1 MAFFEPAVFTV
12 EVIAGAA
19 IAQFKE
25 IEAELTRVAEKSG
38 VAGTSLDSIGS
49 KAILM
54 KAGLAAAGVAAFE
67 FGKVS
72 VEAANNT
79 AIAFASLDTAMK
91 NTGNGSKTAIKD
103 INDVA
108 EAAQNLGFKVPEA
121 ADALSTLVTATHN
134 TSDAQHLL
142 GLSMDF
148 ARKYHTTLSEAASV
162 MARATQ
168 GNAKAFKEMGIS
180 LDTTLPKQQA
190 INKAFTEAQTV
201 LKNQNESYLKTFP
214 GQLSVIGAQFESVA
228 ASIGKTLIPVLTA
241 LGEAFSAIIKF
252 IKDNQDALKALML
265 IVSGAVIVWKSYE
278 AIILVV
284 NAIQKIQI
292 ALALASAEGIGA
304 MRAAMLLLNDA
315 MRANLIGIIVTALIA
330 VSALFVEAWKH
341 SETFRDVVKKVMD
354 AVITFIANTI
364 RAFGGL
370 IQIILNIVTGPL
382 QLFLKV
388 FSALGFGPAK
398 EGLKLV
404 REGINGVGDIADAV
418 ANKVEGLKKSID
430 KLGAGGTTPET
441 KTKTAD
447 SGAFN
452 LKSYTGANTKAIA
465 AAKAAA
471 AAAAKIKTELA
482 TLNADVKKYYND
494 MNIVIKDAYDQQSKA
509 LTDKNTRDEAAQ
521 ATFQDTMFKATRT
534 FNDDLFKLN
543 RDSAD
548 RIANI
553 WRTYND
559 AIAAAD
565 KTYADAKL
573 KLEQSNIDALAAI
586 DKTYADAKLAAE
598 KKNTDALA
606 AIQQTYQDAVTS
618 ATQAAVDQRQAII
631 QKSIDLLVNAFQSAT
646 NVDIGSLFASMLPV
660 NNTSITN
667 ALFNQVKNG
676 VTASVSWWGQ
686 SQSAGIDGL
695 IASMQ
700 TKLLGAQTLASDAAK
715 LAAMGY
721 SQTFIQ
727 QVVSQGSVVGDQ
739 MAQAIFN
746 ASPASQAQLKTLF
759 NQLQTVSA
767 TGVTAL
773 ATQMSTG
780 TSLATA
786 ALTAE
791 YANVQTTLDAA
802 LAKAN
807 TAMQDAQAKQ
817 AVTFSS
823 ELAAAAQAQTDAQV
837 KQAQIFATSMAD
849 LLKAQQDSYASA
861 AQTRNNAL
869 ADEATAYKNSLQDL
883 NTALSNATF
892 DAQATLKKALADSLT
907 AYNTQIDTIV
917 ADTIKKLVALQD
929 QLAATAAKIKTLA
942 GASAGVAALAGS
954 PAAGY
959 IAGTGGTLLPSGGI
973 SNPGGAFTPA
983 PNAPTIT
990 VTNNVTTTATDTT
1003 ALTNATLGAISLGTP
1018 SVLSSKIVKMGV
1030 LLQ

>member
-38 VAGTSLDSIGS
+38 VAGTSLDSLGG

-54 KAGLAAAGVAAFE
+54 KAGIAAAGVALFE
-67 FGKVS
+67 LGKIS
-72 VEAANNT
+72 ITAAAQT
-79 AIAFASLDTAMK
+79 ETAFARLDVALTDTHTATQAQTEAMK
-91 NTGNGSKTAIKD
+91 QL
-103 INDVA
+103 A
-108 EAAQNLGFKVPEA
+108 EQAPNLGFKVTDTA
-121 ADALSTLVTATHN
+121 TALGTLVTATH
-134 TSDAQHLL
+134 SASEAQNLL
-142 GLSMDF
+142 GVTMDF
-148 ARKYHTTLSEAASV
+148 AREQHMNLADAASIV
-162 MARATQ
+162 ARGTQ
-168 GNAKAFKEMGIS
+168 GAAKAFKELGVT
-180 LDTTLPKQQA
+180 LDTSLPKQQA
-190 INKAFTEAQTV
+190 INKAFDELQDRLKGENAKYLQT
-201 LKNQNESYLKTFP
+201 FA
-214 GQLSVIGAQFESVA
+214 GQLSILGAEFEKITAAIGNALLPVL
-228 ASIGKTLIPVLTA
+228 KTLA
-241 LGEAFSAIIKF
+241 SAV
-252 IKDNQDALKALML
+252 KDIVQWIQNNADALKALL
-265 IVSGAVIVWKSYE
+265 TIVAIAITVWKSYE
-278 AIILVV
+278 ATMFLVTTAQKVWDVLTIETADGLTRMAIAQEALNTAMKENMIGLIITGLT
-284 NAIQKIQI
+284 I
-292 ALALASAEGIGA
+292 
-304 MRAAMLLLNDA
+304 
-315 MRANLIGIIVTALIA
+315 

-341 SETFRDVVKKVMD
+341 SEGFRETVKVVVD
-354 AVITFIANTI
+354 SVITFIANLV

-370 IQIILNIVTGPL
+370 IEIIVNIITGPM
-382 QLFLKV
+382 QGFLKV
-388 FSALGFGPAK
+388 LSYLPGVGDMARQ
-398 EGLKLV
+398 GLNFI
-404 REGINGVGDIADAV
+404 RDGINGIGNVADTV
-418 ANKVEGLKKSID
+418 ANKIESLKKVID
-430 KLGAGGTTPET
+430 KLGAGGGASSSVTTPDT
-441 KTKTAD
+441 SKI
-447 SGAFN
+447 N
-452 LKSYTGANTKAIA
+452 LNSYTGADA
-465 AAKAAA
+465 AAKKAA
-471 AAAAKIKTELA
+471 AAAAKIKAELA
-482 TLNADVKKYYND
+482 NLNTEVQKYYSD
-494 MNIVIKDAYDQQSKA
+494 MNKVIHDAYDQQSQA

-606 AIQQTYQDAVTS
+606 ALQQTYQDAVTS

-646 NVDIGSLFASMLPV
+646 NVDIGSLFASMLPASD
-660 NNTSITN
+660 TSITN

-676 VTASVSWWGQ
+676 VTSSVSWWGQ

-739 MAQAIFN
+739 MAQAILN
-746 ASPASQAQLKTLF
+746 ASPATQAQLKTLF
-759 NQLQTVSA
+759 DQLQTVSA

-802 LAKAN
+802 LAEAN

-883 NTALSNATF
+883 NTALSNATY
-892 DAQATLKKALADSLT
+892 DAQAVLKKALADSLT
-907 AYNTQIDTIV
+907 AYNTQITSITDATI
-917 ADTIKKLVALQD
+917 AQLAALQV

-942 GASAGVAALAGS
+942 GASAGVAALANS

-959 IAGTGGTLLPSGGI
+959 IAGTGGTLLSSGAI

-1018 SVLSSKIVKMGV
+1018 SVLSSKIAKMGV
-1030 LLQ
+1030 LVQ